1 MYIMVKT
8 DTMNFNKKIV
18 AMLFIIATFTIAT
31 AQNELFSDYIP
42 IGIHATMDNYFNGK
56 ATGVPSDSPVKY
68 TMGPFTNLSVGLNT
82 VVYNKAKL
90 SIKLGLRA
98 SFLQFRDHIKIE
110 PDQLLENESYTLSES
125 FMDRYGKYG
134 IPISGEYILTKKKKN
149 KLAALITLYPSYW
162 LYETRRISRLNISS
176 NQSIAYGYIIE
187 SNKYDRFYFDAQ
199 LGLAYYIPTKHL
211 LIEPFIYYNMSFKNI
226 WEGRYGIWGIQNRPY
241 TEVTGIAKQS
251 GNHIA
256 LGFNLYFKKAK
267 KKR

>member
-18 AMLFIIATFTIAT
+18 AMLFVIATFTIAT

-42 IGIHATMDNYFNGK
+42 VGIHAAMDNYFNGK
-56 ATGVPSDSPVKY
+56 VTGTPSDSPVKY
-68 TMGPFTNLSVGLNT
+68 TMAPFTQLSFGLNT
-82 VVYNKAKL
+82 IVYNKAKL

-98 SFLQFRDHIKIE
+98 NLLEYKENLKIA
-110 PDQLLENESYTLSES
+110 PDQLLEHEFYLQDGTY
-125 FMDRYGKYG
+125 MDRYGKYG

-162 LYETRRISRLNISS
+162 LFERKRITRINSYQLFS
-176 NQSIAYGYIIE
+176 YGYAIE

-256 LGFNLYFKKAK
+256 LGFNLYLKKAK